1 MIYLLVISL
10 CFIIACLI
18 TPYVMKLAYFTNAVD
33 QPNKRKVHSRIIPR
47 MGGLAI
53 YVAFLLGYMIFKVKG
68 YAIDQDE
75 IAFID
80 AYFIASFL
88 IVATG
93 MLDDMFELP
102 AKPKALVQL
111 VAALIMVLYGNF
123 MIDKIYLPFLPVIDL
138 GWIGGIVTVIW
149 IVGITNSINLIDGLD
164 GLSSGIS
171 AISFGTMAILAAYQG
186 EAFVVMMSCLLLG
199 STLGFL
205 IHNFHPAKI
214 FMGDTGSLFLG
225 FSVSV
230 LSLLGYKNA
239 AFVSFIIPIV
249 MLSVPIFDT
258 IWAIIRRIL
267 NGQSPF
273 KPDRGHVHH
282 QLLDRNLGHVKSVLV
297 LYGIAAIEKGRVVN
311 TCNPLNWIALGEALF
326 SFTAILYTM
335 SSKFYGLVMLVI
347 AILVVELVFNT
358 TGLFRA
364 KPKKGKKE
372 QVQEQKEDDIS
383 TGEIS
388 EK

>member
-1 MIYLLVISL
+1 MIYLLVISF
-10 CFIIACLI
+10 CFIIAVFI
-18 TPYVMKLAYFTNAVD
+18 TPYVMKLAYFTHAVD
-33 QPNKRKVHSRIIPR
+33 QPNQRKVHRSVMPR

-53 YVAFLLGYMIFKVKG
+53 YIAFLIGYMIFKVKG
-68 YAIDQDE
+68 LALDQDE
-75 IAFID
+75 VVFID

-88 IVATG
+88 IVVTG

-123 MIDKIYLPFLPVIDL
+123 VIDKIYLPFLPVIDL
-138 GWIGGIVTVIW
+138 GWIGGIVTIIW

-171 AISFGTMAILAAYQG
+171 SISFATMAFLAAYQG
-186 EAFVVMMSCLLLG
+186 ETFVAMMSCLLLG

-205 IHNFHPAKI
+205 VHNFHPAKI

-239 AFVSFIIPIV
+239 AFVSFIVPIV

-258 IWAIIRRIL
+258 IWAIIRRTL

-282 QLLDRNLGHVKSVLV
+282 QLLNKNLGHVKSVLV
-297 LYGIAAIEKGRVVN
+297 LYGIAA
-311 TCNPLNWIALGEALF
+311 LF
-326 SFTAILYTM
+326 SLTAILYTM
-335 SSKFYGLVMLVI
+335 TSKFYGLVMLVI
-347 AILVVELVFNT
+347 AILVIELVFNT
-358 TGLFRA
+358 TGLLRR
-364 KPKKGKKE
+364 KTQDEEKQLVQKDKKE
-372 QVQEQKEDDIS
+372 DIS
-383 TGEIS
+383 MGEIS

>member
-1 MIYLLVISL
+1 MIYLLVISF
-10 CFIIACLI
+10 CFIIAVLV

-33 QPNKRKVHSRIIPR
+33 QPNQRKVHSRIMPR

-53 YVAFLLGYMIFKVKG
+53 YVAFLLGYMIFRVKG
-68 YAIDQDE
+68 YALDYDE

-88 IVATG
+88 IVVTG

-138 GWIGGIVTVIW
+138 GWLGGIVTVIW

-186 EAFVVMMSCLLLG
+186 ELFVAVMSCLLLG

-205 IHNFHPAKI
+205 VHNFHPAKI

-239 AFVSFIIPIV
+239 AFVSFIVPIV

-258 IWAIIRRIL
+258 VWAIIRRTL

-297 LYGIAAIEKGRVVN
+297 LYGIAA
-311 TCNPLNWIALGEALF
+311 LF
-326 SFTAILYTM
+326 SITAIVYTM
-335 SSKFYGLVMLVI
+335 TSKFYGLIMLVV
-347 AILVVELVFNT
+347 AMVVVELVFNT
-358 TGLFRA
+358 TGLFRS
-364 KPKKGKKE
+364 KSKVKDEIKTQSNKE
-372 QVQEQKEDDIS
+372 EEETS
-383 TGEIS
+383 SGEIS
-388 EK
+388 KK